1 MGEQTLR
8 PLTVKQIKN
17 CDIPQDDTYRID
29 NADVTQ
35 VMQNDSKMCFPLFL
49 ILLIDHNCRRHS

>member
-17 CDIPQDDTYRID
+17 ASIPQEGTFRID

-35 VMQNDSKMCFPLFL
+35 VSFVINTRKKAQ
-49 ILLIDHNCRRHS
+49 H

>member
-29 NADVTQ
+29 NANVTQ
-35 VMQNDSKMCFPLFL
+35 VPDYNNSRKWSLFFNMYMQKKRSRL
-49 ILLIDHNCRRHS
+49 

>member
-17 CDIPQDDTYRID
+17 CQIPQEGTFRID
-29 NADVTQ
+29 NTDVTQ
-35 VMQNDSKMCFPLFL
+35 VMFS
-49 ILLIDHNCRRHS
+49 S

>member
-35 VMQNDSKMCFPLFL
+35 VM
-49 ILLIDHNCRRHS
+49 

>member
-17 CDIPQDDTYRID
+17 CSTSQDNNFKID

-35 VMQNDSKMCFPLFL
+35 VSQSIRLHSLLFICYL
-49 ILLIDHNCRRHS
+49 DYLYWCYS

>member
-8 PLTVKQIKN
+8 PVTMKQLAN
-17 CDIPQDDTYRID
+17 CEITQEGTFRID

-35 VMQNDSKMCFPLFL
+35 VCAFIFIFYPF
-49 ILLIDHNCRRHS
+49 I